1 MEQQPF
7 IQGNYRQENHFEI
20 INNKNNLS
28 SKSLGVLCQLF
39 LWLFILITL
48 VSPNLFPFL
57 VFIYIIYIIMELAS
71 NTSSFL
77 LNKNSTNSI
86 YNKLKEVFSSAPTIK
101 LSCTCY
107 HFERHLEE
115 RRDKNGH
122 IITEEV
128 ERKII
133 TYDGSEYFP
142 YYSFRDIS
150 GLFKIDLNSDIF
162 KNKNYIQLNLDT
174 IISFADAISYSDYQ
188 TFKNNFIYQN
198 RPRDDKMDFRED
210 FCIPNLSKINLI
222 KIKDDEPFYVNF
234 LIFLLCVIF
243 TMGIPYQLLLD
254 NISIVGKFQI
264 KKIISTRY
272 NLNSEEY
279 NNIYGQS
286 VPSIKLGKNEFNFIP
301 EDYGNVDQNME
312 VDLPTLEEIEKA
324 KVYENKIQYPIFD
337 DASDAPPVSNC
348 PNDSNDLPTEE
359 ELYKHKKNE

>member
-7 IQGNYRQENHFEI
+7 MQGNYRQENHFEI

-28 SKSLGVLCQLF
+28 SKSLLILCQLF
-39 LWLFILITL
+39 LWLFILLTL
-48 VSPNLFPFL
+48 VYKSLVPFL
-57 VFIYIIYIIMELAS
+57 GLSYIIYIITQLGS

-77 LNKNSTNSI
+77 LNKKSTNSI

-107 HFERHLEE
+107 HFERHLED
-115 RRDKNGH
+115 RRDKNGN

-128 ERKII
+128 ERKVT
-133 TYDGSEYFP
+133 TYNGSEYFP

-150 GLFKIDLNSDIF
+150 GLFRIDLNSDIF

-174 IISFADAISYSDYQ
+174 IISFADTISYSDYQ
-188 TFKNNFIYQN
+188 AFKNNYIYQN
-198 RPRDDKMDFRED
+198 RQRDDKMDFHED
-210 FCIPNLSKINLI
+210 FCIPNLSTINLI
-222 KIKDDEPFYVNF
+222 KIKYDEEPFYVNF
-234 LIFLLCVIF
+234 LIFLLCVIL

-272 NLNSEEY
+272 NLNSVEY
-279 NNIYGQS
+279 NNMYGQS
-286 VPSIKLGKNEFNFIP
+286 IPSIKLGKNEFNFIP

-312 VDLPTLEEIEKA
+312 VNLPTLEEIEKA

-337 DASDAPPVSNC
+337 DGSDAAPISNFQ
-348 PNDSNDLPTEE
+348 NDLPTEE